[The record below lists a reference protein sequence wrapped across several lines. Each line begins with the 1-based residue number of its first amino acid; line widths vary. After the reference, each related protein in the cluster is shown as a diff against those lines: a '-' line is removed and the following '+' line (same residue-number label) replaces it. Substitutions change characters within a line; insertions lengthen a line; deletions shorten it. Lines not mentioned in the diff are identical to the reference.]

1 VQSCLS
7 FTDAAIRS
15 GQFPY
20 DGTPA
25 GTLAVPAA
33 GLQVHGARSLTVA
46 GAAPRTGQETVFSRP
61 VLTAP
66 AFVKRDRTVLADAWL
81 PEAVRLGV
89 LEAHLGDGVI
99 EKIVAKALRNG
110 RLPLRERRRLLS
122 YPMVIRLVIAMTLL
136 PGSSYAEA
144 ARVLAGLLADVPFTL
159 DWHVPTGKT
168 VGEWRMLIPPEIMQE
183 VFWHAAGALIGDDEP
198 SAVMVAGMP
207 ADAADGML
215 VNLADTP
222 ENRAHFGTTGT
233 GDGSSPFP
241 QLRIV
246 ALAARAGR
254 AIRGAVLGRARD
266 GEQTLLKILADEQP
280 GLFAGRVTLFDRN
293 FPGHDLILAILLAGG
308 HVIARVKGG
317 ITLPFQDTPDKGWL
331 ADGSRASWL
340 NAPSGKKEDRLPVR
354 VAEHSALVTGPDG
367 EEVSET
373 CTLITTLLDEV
384 KVPADVIRDAY
395 PNRWTASETTF
406 GEDKATIAG
415 AGNRTSGPVL
425 RSGCPR
431 LVEQEAWAWL
441 TSAQLV
447 RASEAATL
455 RSEEAA
461 ARALRRAGAKPVT
474 ADEESFTAAWHHAV
488 RSMETTQVTATS
500 SLAALATAAD
510 SAARAHLHTLNIPG
524 RNRHSP
530 REQKA
535 RPKFPHTSATKQ
547 TVTGKYQVIVY
558 APGRS

>member
-7 FTDAAIRS
+7 FAGAAIRS
-15 GQFPY
+15 GQFESH
-20 DGTPA
+20 GTPA

-33 GLQVHGARSLTVA
+33 DLLVHGTRSLTVA
-46 GAAPRTGQETVFSRP
+46 GAALKSGQETVFARP
-61 VLTAP
+61 VLSAA
-66 AFVKRDRTVLADAWL
+66 AFVKRDGSVLADAWL
-81 PEAVRLGV
+81 PEEIRLGV

-99 EKIVAKALRNG
+99 EKIVAKGLRDG

-136 PGSSYAEA
+136 PGASYAEA

-159 DWHVPTGKT
+159 GWHVPTGKT

-198 SAVMVAGMP
+198 SAVLVAGMP
-207 ADAADGML
+207 ADAADGLL
-215 VNLADTP
+215 VNVADTP
-222 ENRAHFGTTGT
+222 ENRAYFGTTGT

-241 QLRIV
+241 QARIV
-246 ALAARAGR
+246 ALTARAGR
-254 AIRGAVLGRARD
+254 AIRGAVLGTARD
-266 GEQTLLKILADEQP
+266 GEQTLLKRLADEQP

-293 FPGHDLILAILLAGG
+293 FPGHDVILAILLAKG
-308 HVIARVKGG
+308 HVIARARGG
-317 ITLPFQDTPDKGWL
+317 IALPFQDTPDRGWL
-331 ADGSRASWL
+331 PDGSRTSWL

-354 VAEHSALVTGPDG
+354 VAEHSVLVTGPDG
-367 EEVSET
+367 EEISET
-373 CTLITTLLDEV
+373 CTLITTLLDETA
-384 KVPADVIRDAY
+384 VPADVLREAY

-406 GEDKATIAG
+406 GENKATITG
-415 AGNRTSGPVL
+415 AGNRTSGPVV

-431 LVEQEAWAWL
+431 LAEQEIWAWL
-441 TSAQLV
+441 AGTQLV
-447 RASEAATL
+447 RAGEAATL

-461 ARALRRAGAKPVT
+461 ARALRRADARPVT

-500 SLAALATAAD
+500 SLAALTAARD
-510 SAARAHLHTLNIPG
+510 AAARAHLHTLNIPG

-535 RPKFPHTSATKQ
+535 RPKFPHTSATKP

-558 APGRS
+558 APGRC

>member
-1 VQSCLS
+1 V
-7 FTDAAIRS
+7 
-15 GQFPY
+15 
-20 DGTPA
+20 
-25 GTLAVPAA
+25 
-33 GLQVHGARSLTVA
+33 TVA
-46 GAAPRTGQETVFSRP
+46 GAAPKTGEETVFSRP

-81 PEAVRLGV
+81 PAVARLGI

-99 EKIVAKALRNG
+99 EKIAEKALRNG
-110 RLPLRERRRLLS
+110 RLPLRKRRRLLC
-122 YPMVIRLVIAMTLL
+122 YPMAIRLVIAMTLL
-136 PGSSYAEA
+136 PGCSYAEA

-168 VGEWRMLIPPEIMQE
+168 VGEWRLLIPAVILEE
-183 VFWHAAGALIGDDEP
+183 VFWHAAGPLIGDDEP
-198 SAVMVAGMP
+198 SAVMLAGMP
-207 ADAADGML
+207 VSAADGML
-215 VNLADTP
+215 VNLADTK
-222 ENRAHFGTTGT
+222 ENRDYFGTTGT

-241 QLRIV
+241 QLRVV
-246 ALAARAGR
+246 ALTARAGR
-254 AIRGAVLGRARD
+254 AILAAAIGKASD
-266 GEQTLLKILADEQP
+266 GEQTLLKTLASEQP
-280 GLFAGRVTLFDRN
+280 GRFAHRVTMFDRN
-293 FPGHDLILAILLAGG
+293 FPGHDLITAILLAEG
-308 HVIARVKGG
+308 HVIARVRGG
-317 ITLPFQDTPDKGWL
+317 ISLPFQDTEDKGWL
-331 ADGSRASWL
+331 ADGSRMSWL

-354 VAEHSALVTGPDG
+354 VAEHSALVTGKDG

-373 CTLITTLLDEV
+373 CTLITTFLDEV
-384 KVPADVIRDAY
+384 TLPAAAIRQAY
-395 PNRWTASETTF
+395 PARWTASETTF
-406 GEDKATIAG
+406 GEDKATITG
-415 AGNRTSGPVL
+415 AGRRTSGPVL
-425 RSGCPR
+425 RSGSPQ
-431 LVEQEAWAWL
+431 LVLQEAWAWL
-441 TSAQLV
+441 AGTQLI

-500 SLAALATAAD
+500 SLAALAVAAD
-510 SAARAHLHTLNIPG
+510 SAARAHLHALNVPG
-524 RNRHSP
+524 RDRHSP